1 MIIKKD
7 SLYRKFPNSLNL
19 EISAWLKCYNYVF
32 INTVLWSGGVVDWFL
47 LDSLLLLFGSV
58 LFKQIL
64 LLYLVSLKNA
74 LKPYI
79 NPGERPFNLLK
90 EIGYLLQITCIDF
103 LSLQALLQM
112 AYSHKSFQYELLTFL
127 PRSFAFELVFDFGHY
142 MTHRI
147 AHSIPWIYQ
156 SIHKEHHQD
165 ILISPLT
172 TYHQNAVDLLFTNT
186 LPLLLASTFIP
197 TSTFFICVMMWY
209 KTILEVGGHLGKVT
223 KANSFPQCIWLPR
236 LLKIELKS
244 EEHNLHHRNPM
255 RNFSKRFSIWDKA
268 FGTFEA
274 YCVEEE
280 E

>member
-32 INTVLWSGGVVDWFL
+32 VNTVLWSGGVIDWFF

-64 LLYLVSLKNA
+64 LLSLVSSKNVF
-74 LKPYI
+74 KPYI

-90 EIGYLLQITCIDF
+90 EVGYIVQITCIDF
-103 LSLQALLQM
+103 LSLQLLLQM
-112 AYSHKSFQYELLTFL
+112 VYPHESFTYELLTFL
-127 PRSFAFELVFDFGHY
+127 PRSFAFELVFDLGHY
-142 MTHRI
+142 VTHRI
-147 AHSIPWIYQ
+147 AHNIPWIYQ
-156 SIHKEHHQD
+156 SIHKEHHKD

-172 TYHQNAVDLLFTNT
+172 TYHQNGVDLLFTNT
-186 LPLLLASTFIP
+186 LPLLLASYMIP
-197 TSTFFICVMMWY
+197 TSSLFVCVMMWY

-236 LLKIELKS
+236 WLKIELKS

-274 YCVEEE
+274 YCVEKEE
-280 E
+280 